1 VSLPVE
7 LAAGGTEDVPTRGV
21 LGALQAVLT
30 AIDRL
35 AILLSALAAAAAGL
49 VLTWEVAGRYF
60 FKIASD
66 WQDELSTFLLIG
78 ATFLSAA
85 WVQARR
91 GHIGINALAALLP
104 PRLDALRRRAADLA
118 TFAFCSFFAW
128 KCWSLLREAIED
140 DQISGSAWGPPL
152 WIPYGLMAVG
162 MSLLVLQLALQLVDF
177 TAAPTPHDN
186 SAAPTPL
193 DNSAAPAPR

>member
-7 LAAGGTEDVPTRGV
+7 LAAGGPAPVPPGGDP
-21 LGALQAVLT
+21 GALQAALT

-35 AILLSALAAAAAGL
+35 AILLSAIAAGAAGL
-49 VLTWEVAGRYF
+49 VLTWEIAGRYF

-85 WVQARR
+85 WIQARR
-91 GHIGINALAALLP
+91 GHIGINALAAVLP
-104 PRLDALRRRAADLA
+104 SRIDALRRRVADLA
-118 TFAFCSFFAW
+118 TLAFCSFFAW
-128 KCWSLLREAIED
+128 KCWSLLLEAIDD

-152 WIPYGLMAVG
+152 WIPYSLMAVG
-162 MSLLVLQLALQLVDF
+162 MSLLVLQIALQLLNVSAPHDGP
-177 TAAPTPHDN
+177 AAPG
-186 SAAPTPL
+186 S
-193 DNSAAPAPR
+193 R